1 MKTSRILIVVL
12 IICVCGCTSNSS
24 PLKRSTFDKKVLFR
38 CYRYSED
45 FFRRY
50 RYSFDRFMS
59 FSLLPQEADVLL
71 SRLDSL
77 ERIEQPDSLRSYY
90 GYETI
95 YVAVLRIEALGHYFR
110 GIFYNYY
117 CEEALYDECMGKNI
131 GYSCFDIYDFMQ
143 KEREEY
149 PKPMVLYLIIDES
162 EIPGIRSAVSKKEL
176 ILIRFT
182 SPDEFA
188 KKIYNYTYIPYTKIY
203 NGYIM
208 PSHGL
213 CDTIYE
219 TTYFPYGKY
228 DISKL
233 KTIDEVLK
241 YYDSIDRVVLQ
252 RFETEGIIPKRSPL
266 DKITTK

>member
-1 MKTSRILIVVL
+1 MKTSRILIVLL
-12 IICVCGCTSNSS
+12 IICICGCTSNSF
-24 PLKRSTFDKKVLFR
+24 PLKRSTTDKEVFFR

-71 SRLDSL
+71 LRLNSL

-110 GIFYNYY
+110 GIFSNYY

-149 PKPMVLYLIIDES
+149 PKPMVLYLMINES
-162 EIPGIRSAVSKKEL
+162 EIPGIKSAVSKKEL
-176 ILIRFT
+176 ILTRFT

-233 KTIDEVLK
+233 KTIDDVLK
-241 YYDSIDRVVLQ
+241 YYDSIDRVVLK

>member
-12 IICVCGCTSNSS
+12 IICICGCTSNSS

-176 ILIRFT
+176 ILTRFT

-188 KKIYNYTYIPYTKIY
+188 KKIYNYTYRPYTKMYRFI
-203 NGYIM
+203 

-233 KTIDEVLK
+233 KTIDDVLK

>member
-1 MKTSRILIVVL
+1 MKTSRILIVLL
-12 IICVCGCTSNSS
+12 IICVCGCTSNRSNS
-24 PLKRSTFDKKVLFR
+24 LPLKRSTSDK
-38 CYRYSED
+38 EA

-50 RYSFDRFMS
+50 RYSFDRYMS
-59 FSLLPQEADVLL
+59 FSLLPQDADVLL

-110 GIFYNYY
+110 GIFSNYY

-149 PKPMVLYLIIDES
+149 PKPMVLYLMINES
-162 EIPGIRSAVSKKEL
+162 EIPGIKSATSKKEL
-176 ILIRFT
+176 ILTRFT

-188 KKIYNYTYIPYTKIY
+188 KKNYNYTYISLT
-203 NGYIM
+203 
-208 PSHGL
+208 L
-213 CDTIYE
+213 CA
-219 TTYFPYGKY
+219 
-228 DISKL
+228 L
-233 KTIDEVLK
+233 IDE
-241 YYDSIDRVVLQ
+241 SI
-252 RFETEGIIPKRSPL
+252 FYL
-266 DKITTK
+266 DIAFHAYSYIKQYHHHT

>member
-1 MKTSRILIVVL
+1 MKTSRTLIVLL
-12 IICVCGCTSNSS
+12 IICVYGCTSNSF
-24 PLKRSTFDKKVLFR
+24 PLKRSISDKEVLFR

-50 RYSFDRFMS
+50 RYSFDRYMS
-59 FSLLPQEADVLL
+59 FSLLPQDADVLL
-71 SRLDSL
+71 LRLDSL

-110 GIFYNYY
+110 GIFSNYY

-149 PKPMVLYLIIDES
+149 PKPMVLYLMINES
-162 EIPGIRSAVSKKEL
+162 EIPGIKSAVSKKEL
-176 ILIRFT
+176 ILTRFT

-188 KKIYNYTYIPYTKIY
+188 KKVYNYTYIPYAKIY

-233 KTIDEVLK
+233 KTIDDVLE
-241 YYDSIDRVVLQ
+241 YYDSIDRVVLK

>member
-1 MKTSRILIVVL
+1 MKTSRILIVLL
-12 IICVCGCTSNSS
+12 IICVCGCTSNRSNS
-24 PLKRSTFDKKVLFR
+24 LPLKRSTSDK
-38 CYRYSED
+38 EA

-50 RYSFDRFMS
+50 RYSFDRYMS
-59 FSLLPQEADVLL
+59 FSLLPQDADVLL

-110 GIFYNYY
+110 GIFSNYY

-149 PKPMVLYLIIDES
+149 PKPMVLYLMINES
-162 EIPGIRSAVSKKEL
+162 EIPGIKSATSKKEL
-176 ILIRFT
+176 ILTRFT

-188 KKIYNYTYIPYTKIY
+188 KKI
-203 NGYIM
+203 
-208 PSHGL
+208 
-213 CDTIYE
+213 
-219 TTYFPYGKY
+219 
-228 DISKL
+228 
-233 KTIDEVLK
+233 
-241 YYDSIDRVVLQ
+241 
-252 RFETEGIIPKRSPL
+252 
-266 DKITTK
+266 ITTRIYH

>member
-1 MKTSRILIVVL
+1 MKTSRILIVLLV
-12 IICVCGCTSNSS
+12 ICVYGCTSNRSNS
-24 PLKRSTFDKKVLFR
+24 LPLKRSTSDK
-38 CYRYSED
+38 EA

-50 RYSFDRFMS
+50 RYSFDRYMS

-95 YVAVLRIEALGHYFR
+95 CVAVLRIEALGHYFR
-110 GIFYNYY
+110 GIFSNYY

-162 EIPGIRSAVSKKEL
+162 EIPGIKSAVSKKEL
-176 ILIRFT
+176 ILTRFT

-188 KKIYNYTYIPYTKIY
+188 KKN
-203 NGYIM
+203 
-208 PSHGL
+208 
-213 CDTIYE
+213 
-219 TTYFPYGKY
+219 
-228 DISKL
+228 
-233 KTIDEVLK
+233 
-241 YYDSIDRVVLQ
+241 LQ
-252 RFETEGIIPKRSPL
+252 L
-266 DKITTK
+266 HV

>member
-38 CYRYSED
+38 CYRYSEN

-95 YVAVLRIEALGHYFR
+95 CVAVLRIEALGHYFS
-110 GIFYNYY
+110 GIHSNHYW
-117 CEEALYDECMGKNI
+117 EEALYDECMGKNI

-176 ILIRFT
+176 ILTRFT

-188 KKIYNYTYIPYTKIY
+188 KKIYNYTYRPYTKMYRFI
-203 NGYIM
+203 

-233 KTIDEVLK
+233 KTIDDVLK
-241 YYDSIDRVVLQ
+241 YYDSIDRVVLK

>member
-110 GIFYNYY
+110 GIFSNYY
-117 CEEALYDECMGKNI
+117 WEEALYDECMGKNI
-131 GYSCFDIYDFMQ
+131 GYSCFDIYNFMQ

-176 ILIRFT
+176 ILTRFT

-188 KKIYNYTYIPYTKIY
+188 KKIYNYTYRPYTKMYRFI
-203 NGYIM
+203 

-233 KTIDEVLK
+233 KTIDDVLK
-241 YYDSIDRVVLQ
+241 YYDSIDRVVLKQ
-252 RFETEGIIPKRSPL
+252 FETEGIIPKRSPL

>member
-12 IICVCGCTSNSS
+12 IICVCGCTSNSF
-24 PLKRSTFDKKVLFR
+24 PLKRSTSDKEVFFR

-71 SRLDSL
+71 LRLDSL
-77 ERIEQPDSLRSYY
+77 ERIEQPDLLRSYY

-95 YVAVLRIEALGHYFR
+95 CVAVLRIEALGHYFR
-110 GIFYNYY
+110 GIFSNYY
-117 CEEALYDECMGKNI
+117 WEEVLYDECMGKNI

-162 EIPGIRSAVSKKEL
+162 EIPGIKSAVSKKEL
-176 ILIRFT
+176 ILTRFT

-188 KKIYNYTYIPYTKIY
+188 EEIYNYTYRPYTKMYRFI
-203 NGYIM
+203 

-233 KTIDEVLK
+233 KTIDDVLE
-241 YYDSIDRVVLQ
+241 YYDSIDRVVLK